1 MRLGRLDQ
9 QTLECM
15 ESLCIHVKIP
25 DFNEIAYFSTLNF
38 PSLPFYKTVVGGM
51 YAEHTWVGTH
61 RGTARHAYLHSFD
74 IKKRDHD
81 FNEEKVVSRQKPEQ
95 EERFPLPNFR
105 L

>member
-1 MRLGRLDQ
+1 
-9 QTLECM
+9 
-15 ESLCIHVKIP
+15 
-25 DFNEIAYFSTLNF
+25 
-38 PSLPFYKTVVGGM
+38 M